1 MNINAMI
8 YNVPG
13 SAQPPSRPTIDQ
25 ARAGFGPVLDQ
36 LTRPA
41 PAQDNAARAT
51 NARVQRDAQDRATA
65 STDQARRAQRDDAQ
79 DRSRAA
85 DDRREQNAADDRRR
99 ERIEERAD
107 AAEDRRVQQHQQ
119 QRDDTEPAEE
129 FAADDVAA
137 TDAQDVSPVSTDA
150 ANTAD
155 PSAELADAPEV
166 ALHAESRSE
175 NVAAKNSQAVTQIAS
190 TDAQIAAALSQQSG
204 QSGGSATGQG
214 ESTATLIDPVQNV
227 SPDATFKLASTA
239 VSNISQ
245 GDATAAATQ
254 AAAPAGGRIEVQ
266 ATLATAEPAPPAPL
280 PPTESNSVLGRVAR
294 GLHNA
299 IQQNG
304 GTVTMRLNPPELGVL
319 RIELE
324 MHNGTASVRFQTEH
338 TNVREL
344 LNQQLSTLRQGLEGH
359 GVSVERLDVQM
370 AANSSRESHL
380 NQQPDDGRS
389 RGQFSQR
396 EGRSSNGSPQGD
408 ASRQQPR
415 SFFDEFVDAVA

>member
-13 SAQPPSRPTIDQ
+13 STQPPSRPTIDQ
-25 ARAGFGPVLDQ
+25 ARAGFGPVLDR

-41 PAQDNAARAT
+41 PTQDNSGRAT
-51 NARVQRDAQDRATA
+51 DARVQRDD
-65 STDQARRAQRDDAQ
+65 SQ
-79 DRSRAA
+79 DRSRAV
-85 DDRREQNAADDRRR
+85 DDRREQNAADDRQR
-99 ERIEERAD
+99 ERIEDRAD
-107 AAEDRRVQQHQQ
+107 AADDRRVQQQQ
-119 QRDDTEPAEE
+119 QDQQSDDVAPVEE
-129 FAADDVAA
+129 SAADDVAA
-137 TDAQDVSPVSTDA
+137 SDVQDVSPIATDA

-155 PSAELADAPEV
+155 PSAELAEAPEL
-166 ALHAESRSE
+166 ALHAESRSD

-204 QSGGSATGQG
+204 QSGGSTTGQG
-214 ESTATLIDPVQNV
+214 ESTTTLIDPVQNV
-227 SPDATFKLASTA
+227 SPDATFKLASVA
-239 VSNISQ
+239 ASNISQ
-245 GDATAAATQ
+245 GDTAAAATQ

-266 ATLATAEPAPPAPL
+266 ATLATAEPASPAPL

-299 IQQNG
+299 LQQNG

-338 TNVREL
+338 TSVREL

-380 NQQPDDGRS
+380 NQQTDDGRS

-415 SFFDEFVDAVA
+415 SFLDEFVDAVA